1 LPERSQSQLD
11 DRDET
16 PLEKLDR
23 QWNELLQELRV
34 SQTGVQLLTA
44 FLLSLP
50 FQQRFQSI
58 THAQRALYL
67 VIVVLSLVATG
78 LLLAP
83 VSMHRRVF
91 RQHERG
97 ELVEV
102 ANVLAQAGLAAL
114 GLALAGVATL
124 IFYVTEGQA
133 FGIIVGVITLAALTG
148 LWFVAPHFFPRL
160 LKMRRS
166 RQDGSAH

>member
-1 LPERSQSQLD
+1 MDARPEARED
-11 DRDET
+11 DRDES

-67 VIVVLSLVATG
+67 ITVSLSLIATG

-83 VSMHRRVF
+83 VGMHRRVF
-91 RQHERG
+91 RQHERS
-97 ELVEV
+97 ELVDV

-133 FGIIVGVITLAALTG
+133 FGIAVGVLTLVALTG

-160 LKMRRS
+160 LRMLIRGKPWT
-166 RQDGSAH
+166 

>member
-1 LPERSQSQLD
+1 LSEQPQQLD

-58 THAQRALYL
+58 THAQRVLYL
-67 VIVVLSLVATG
+67 ITVALSLVATG

-91 RQHERG
+91 RQHERE

-124 IFYVTEGQA
+124 IFYVTEGRA
-133 FGIIVGVITLAALTG
+133 FGLIVGILTLLALTG
-148 LWFVAPHFFPRL
+148 LWFVAPHFLPRL
-160 LKMRRS
+160 LKIRRGG
-166 RQDGSAH
+166 RPQV

>member
-1 LPERSQSQLD
+1 M
-11 DRDET
+11 
-16 PLEKLDR
+16 
-23 QWNELLQELRV
+23 
-34 SQTGVQLLTA
+34 QLLTA

-58 THAQRALYL
+58 THGQRALYL
-67 VIVVLSLVATG
+67 VTVALSLGATG

-83 VSMHRRVF
+83 VSIHRRVF
-91 RQHERG
+91 RRHERG

-102 ANVLAQAGLAAL
+102 ANVLAQAGLAVL

-133 FGIIVGVITLAALTG
+133 FGLVVGVCTLVALTG
-148 LWFVAPHFFPRL
+148 LWFVAPHFLPRL
-160 LKMRRS
+160 LGHRLGEVQAREQGSRR
-166 RQDGSAH
+166 

>member
-1 LPERSQSQLD
+1 LPERSSSPRSD
-11 DRDET
+11 DRGET

-50 FQQRFQSI
+50 FQQRFEAL

-67 VIVVLSLVATG
+67 ITVALSLLATG

-91 RQHERG
+91 RRHERG
-97 ELVEV
+97 ELVNV
-102 ANVLAQAGLAAL
+102 ANVLAQAGLGAL
-114 GLALAGVATL
+114 NLALAGVATL
-124 IFYVTEGQA
+124 IFDVTEGQA
-133 FGIIVGVITLAALTG
+133 IGIAVGVSTLVALST
-148 LWFVAPHFFPRL
+148 LWFVVPQFFPRL
-160 LKMRRS
+160 LGFRGRK
-166 RQDGSAH
+166 

>member
-1 LPERSQSQLD
+1 MPDRPQSQLD

-16 PLEKLDR
+16 PLERLDR
-23 QWNELLQELRV
+23 HWSELLQEIRV

-50 FQQRFQSI
+50 FQQRFQVI
-58 THAQRALYL
+58 THTQRALYL
-67 VIVVLSLVATG
+67 VTVGLSLVATG

-102 ANVLAQAGLAAL
+102 ANLLAQAGLAVL

-133 FGIIVGVITLAALTG
+133 YGIAVGALTLVALTG
-148 LWFVAPHFFPRL
+148 LWFVAPQFF
-160 LKMRRS
+160 RRS
-166 RQDGSAH
+166 LRTRSKD

>member
-1 LPERSQSQLD
+1 MPDRPQSQLD

-16 PLEKLDR
+16 PLERLDR

-34 SQTGVQLLTA
+34 SQTSVQLLTA

-50 FQQRFQSI
+50 FQQRFQVI

-67 VIVVLSLVATG
+67 ITVALSLVATG

-91 RQHERG
+91 RRHERG

-102 ANVLAQAGLAAL
+102 ANLLAQAGLAVL

-124 IFYVTEGQA
+124 IFYVTEGRA
-133 FGIIVGVITLAALTG
+133 FGITVGVLTLIALTG
-148 LWFVAPHFFPRL
+148 LWFVAPLFFRRL
-160 LKMRRS
+160 LRTRRE
-166 RQDGSAH
+166 R